1 MKQRAALARALIA
14 EPRYLLMDEPF
25 ASLDAQTREF
35 MQIELMKIWQQ
46 HKGIVVFVTHSVDE
60 AVMLSDQIV
69 LLRPRPGQVAEVLDV
84 EPAASALGI
93 RRARAAGIRRSAP
106 LSLGA
111 DQGDGRRRSAIG
123 ILYARDQAVE
133 RRDGRRHV
141 TAQIARGRNGVVAAG
156 HGLASE
162 AAITVLRAGGNAVD
176 ASIAAALVLAVVCPY
191 AVSLAGDLYAL
202 VYEPKSGTVAGLN
215 ATGAAPAAAT
225 RERFADG
232 IPGTGILSATVPG
245 MLRGLDDLAAAS
257 ARCRSRRCCR
267 RRCASLKKAFPFIAS
282 LRRIRADRAELL
294 AKNAAARALFLPG
307 GKPLE
312 EHTHFR
318 QPDLAAVLRAIA
330 GDGVEGFYRGEIARL
345 MVQAAQ
351 AAGGLFSAEDFAAHR
366 SLWQEPI
373 AAPFYGH
380 DVLTMP
386 PNSFGATLLWQLL
399 ALEAGKIDRVDP
411 ESADFV
417 LQGYDARR
425 SAYRAVARLIADPR
439 QTEAKLRRALIEA
452 VSGDAPRAA
461 QPEPAEARD
470 RCTTC
475 VTVID
480 RGGMA
485 VSLIESV
492 SAPYG
497 AGVVLDG
504 TGILLNNRMAGFN
517 TDAEQRQL
525 RRARQASGEH
535 ARAVP
540 CDERRQ
546 AGDERRHAGHGRPD
560 LHPGAIPRPGAGL
573 RRRCRRRRRA
583 SPRWSVDFQ
592 GKLVVEDTMAPALRE
607 AVQARAPEARAMR
620 EGWISFGS
628 IKLAAN
634 TPDGLL
640 GIADHRRVAQACR
653 HGE

>member
-1 MKQRAALARALIA
+1 
-14 EPRYLLMDEPF
+14 
-25 ASLDAQTREF
+25 
-35 MQIELMKIWQQ
+35 
-46 HKGIVVFVTHSVDE
+46 
-60 AVMLSDQIV
+60 
-69 LLRPRPGQVAEVLDV
+69 
-84 EPAASALGI
+84 
-93 RRARAAGIRRSAP
+93 
-106 LSLGA
+106 
-111 DQGDGRRRSAIG
+111 
-123 ILYARDQAVE
+123 
-133 RRDGRRHV
+133 V
-141 TAQIARGRNGVVAAG
+141 TAQIARGHSGVAAAG

-225 RERFADG
+225 RARFAEG

-245 MLRGLDDLAAAS
+245 MLRGLDDLGRRFGTRSLAALLPPALRL
-257 ARCRSRRCCR
+257 AEEG
-267 RRCASLKKAFPFIAS
+267 FPVHRQLAANT
-282 LRRIRADRAELL
+282 ADRAELL
-294 AKNAAARALFLPG
+294 ARNAASRALFLPG

-312 EHTHFR
+312 ERTLFR

-330 GDGVEGFYRGEIARL
+330 KDGVDSFYRGEIARL
-345 MVQAAQ
+345 MVQSVQ
-351 AAGGLFSAEDFAAHR
+351 TAGGLFGAEDFAAHQ

-417 LQGYDARR
+417 LQGYEARR
-425 SAYRAVARLIADPR
+425 SAYRAVAKLIADPR
-439 QTEAKLRRALIEA
+439 QSEAKLRRALIEA
-452 VSGDAPRAA
+452 VTGEAPRAA
-461 QPEPAEARD
+461 QPAPAEARD

-480 RGGMA
+480 QDGMA

-517 TDAEQRQL
+517 TDEGSDNCVAPAKRPANTLAPCLVMKDSKLVMSVGTPGTVGQSCTLAQFL
-525 RRARQASGEH
+525 ARVLACGEDP
-535 ARAVP
+535 AA
-540 CDERRQ
+540 
-546 AGDERRHAGHGRPD
+546 AA
-560 LHPGAIPRPGAGL
+560 AK
-573 RRRCRRRRRA
+573 
-583 SPRWSVDFQ
+583 PRWSVDFQ
-592 GKLVVEDTMAPALRE
+592 GKLVVEDTMAPALRD
-607 AVQARAPEARAMR
+607 AVQARAPETRAMR

-628 IKLAAN
+628 IKLAAT

-640 GIADHRRVAQACR
+640 GIADHRRVAEAR
-653 HGE
+653 AW

>member
-1 MKQRAALARALIA
+1 
-14 EPRYLLMDEPF
+14 
-25 ASLDAQTREF
+25 
-35 MQIELMKIWQQ
+35 
-46 HKGIVVFVTHSVDE
+46 
-60 AVMLSDQIV
+60 
-69 LLRPRPGQVAEVLDV
+69 
-84 EPAASALGI
+84 
-93 RRARAAGIRRSAP
+93 
-106 LSLGA
+106 
-111 DQGDGRRRSAIG
+111 
-123 ILYARDQAVE
+123 
-133 RRDGRRHV
+133 V
-141 TAQIARGRNGVVAAG
+141 TAQIARGRNGVVSAG

-176 ASIAAALVLAVVCPY
+176 AAIAAALVLAVVCPY

-202 VYEPKSGTVAGLN
+202 IYEPKNGTVAGLN
-215 ATGAAPAAAT
+215 ATGASPASAT

-232 IPGTGILSATVPG
+232 IPSTGILSSTVPG
-245 MLRGLDDLAAAS
+245 MLRGLEDLGRRFGTLSLAALLPPALRL
-257 ARCRSRRCCR
+257 AEEG
-267 RRCASLKKAFPFIAS
+267 FPVHRQLAANA
-282 LRRIRADRAELL
+282 ADRAELL
-294 AKNAAARALFLPG
+294 AKNSAARALFLPG

-330 GDGVEGFYRGEIARL
+330 SDGVESFYRGEIARR

-351 AAGGLFSAEDFAAHR
+351 AAGGLFSAEDFAAHQ

-411 ESADFV
+411 DSADFV
-417 LQGYDARR
+417 LQGYEARR

-452 VSGDAPRAA
+452 VSGDVSRAA

-480 RGGMA
+480 QGGMA

-517 TDAEQRQL
+517 VDADSDNCVAPGKRPANTLAPCLVMKDGKLVMSVGTPGTVGQTCTLAQFL
-525 RRARQASGEH
+525 ARVLACGEDPAAAAS
-535 ARAVP
+535 V
-540 CDERRQ
+540 
-546 AGDERRHAGHGRPD
+546 
-560 LHPGAIPRPGAGL
+560 
-573 RRRCRRRRRA
+573 
-583 SPRWSVDFQ
+583 PRWSVDFQ

-634 TPDGLL
+634 TPDGLF
-640 GIADHRRVAQACR
+640 GIADHRRVAQAQAW
-653 HGE
+653 